1 MTRIRDLM
9 TTDIEIVSPGHTARE
24 AASCMLRADTGALPV
39 CEDGRLV
46 GMITDRDI
54 VVRGVA
60 AGHGPETAVAK
71 LMSDG
76 VVWARA
82 DDEVGAIAQRMS
94 DAQVRR
100 LPVVDANDL
109 LVGMISLGDLSRE
122 SEQAA
127 AVQALEG
134 VSASTVVTMQG

>member
-1 MTRIRDLM
+1 MTRVRDLM
-9 TTDIEIVSPGHTARE
+9 TTDIETISPRQTVRE
-24 AASCMLRADTGALPV
+24 AANFMLRADTGAIPV
-39 CEDGRLV
+39 CDEDRLV
-46 GMITDRDI
+46 GMLTDRDI

-60 AGHGPETAVAK
+60 AGLGPDTVVAE
-71 LMSDG
+71 LMSGDI
-76 VVWARA
+76 VWAREN
-82 DDEVGAIAQRMS
+82 DEVGAVAQRMS

-100 LPVVDANDL
+100 LPVIGAGDR

-134 VSASTVVTMQG
+134 VSASSVATVQG

>member
-1 MTRIRDLM
+1 MTRVRDLM
-9 TTDIEIVSPGHTARE
+9 TVDIETVSPSQTVRE
-24 AASCMLRADTGALPV
+24 AANFMLCADTGVIPV
-39 CEDGRLV
+39 CDEERLI
-46 GMITDRDI
+46 GMLTDRDI

-60 AGHGPETAVAK
+60 AGLGPDTVVAE
-71 LMSDG
+71 LMSGDI
-76 VVWARA
+76 VWARE

-100 LPVVDANDL
+100 LPVIGAGDR

-134 VSASTVVTMQG
+134 VSASSVETVQG

>member
-1 MTRIRDLM
+1 MTRVRDLM
-9 TTDIEIVSPGHTARE
+9 TVDIETVSPSQTVRE
-24 AASCMLRADTGALPV
+24 AANFMLRADTGVIPV
-39 CEDGRLV
+39 CDEERLI
-46 GMITDRDI
+46 GMLTDRDI

-60 AGHGPETAVAK
+60 AGLGPDTVVAE
-71 LMSDG
+71 LMSGDI
-76 VVWARA
+76 VWARE

-100 LPVVDANDL
+100 LPVIGAGDR

-134 VSASTVVTMQG
+134 VSASSVETVQG

>member
-24 AASCMLRADTGALPV
+24 AASFMLNADTGALPV
-39 CEDGRLV
+39 CEGDRLV

-54 VVRGVA
+54 VIRGVA
-60 AGHGPETAVAK
+60 AGLGPETAVAE

-76 VVWARA
+76 IVWARA

-100 LPVVDANDL
+100 LPVVDSSDR

-134 VSASTVVTMQG
+134 ISASNVETAQG